1 MKKRVLTAALGDPE
15 TLAALV
21 AARLSLPLAEAA
33 ALAARGAVH
42 LDGKRCLD
50 GGAPVTAGA
59 RILVFVDHPMASTSL
74 SVVYRDD
81 YLLIVD
87 KPAGVASQATK
98 SDSESSLDAL
108 VRAIA
113 PESRLLHR
121 LDRDA
126 SGLVLFAASKAAN
139 APLQAALTD
148 GEIDRR
154 YLAVVAG
161 RLAPVGE
168 AGRITLRIG
177 RHPHDTR
184 LRAALPEA
192 SPAGEPAASRWRVVG
207 HGDGVTGLELTL
219 ETGRTHQ
226 LRIHLAAIGHPIVGD
241 RAYGG
246 LPAERLCLHAFR
258 LALPHPT
265 RRREVVALSP
275 APAALA
281 SRVSA
286 LTTPGP

>member
-50 GGAPVTAGA
+50 AAAHVPAGA
-59 RILVFVDHPMASTSL
+59 RIIVFVDHPIASSSL

-81 YLLIVD
+81 FLLIVD

-98 SDSESSLDAL
+98 SDSASSLDAQ
-108 VRAIA
+108 VRALA
-113 PESRLLHR
+113 PDARLLHR

-126 SGLVLFAASKAAN
+126 SGLVLFAREAASAS
-139 APLQAALTD
+139 LQAALTD
-148 GEIDRR
+148 GKIDRR

-161 RLAPVGE
+161 RVAPVGE
-168 AGRITLRIG
+168 SGRITLRIG
-177 RHPHDTR
+177 RHASDTR

-226 LRIHLAAIGHPIVGD
+226 LRVHLAAIGHPIVGD

-246 LPAERLCLHAFR
+246 PLAERLCLHAFR

-265 RRREVVALSP
+265 RKREVVALSP
-275 APAALA
+275 APSALT

-286 LTTPGP
+286 LTTPAP